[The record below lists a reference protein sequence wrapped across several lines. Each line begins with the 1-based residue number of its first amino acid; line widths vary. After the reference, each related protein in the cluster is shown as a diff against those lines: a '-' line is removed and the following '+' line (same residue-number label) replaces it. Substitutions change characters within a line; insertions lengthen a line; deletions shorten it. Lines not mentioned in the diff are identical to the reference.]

1 MTEEAY
7 VKEDGNEELWHTIFA
22 VGHPDL
28 SKQQSFHGKLPKD
41 PRCRLCNAPFSGLGG
56 LYMRFRGKKESSRNK
71 HYCNACDGF
80 LETFPGGAEVE
91 MSLLFADIRSSTAYA
106 EKAGPQAASARVN
119 RFLDAATQTITDNDG
134 FILAF
139 YGDCIVAVWPPGFVG
154 PDHAGKALE
163 TAKAL
168 SRTIGTGADS
178 IPVGVGVHSGEVYI
192 GTVQAAQ
199 GLFRDVSVFG
209 LNVNITARLAA
220 AAGAGEAIASQAL
233 AERAGATDQAFEAH
247 DLKGISDP
255 VMATRLN

>member
-1 MTEEAY
+1 MDENY
-7 VKEDGNEELWHTIFA
+7 VKEDGNAELWHTIFA

-41 PRCRLCNAPFSGLGG
+41 PRCRLCNAPFAGLGG

-91 MSLLFADIRSSTAYA
+91 LSLLFADIRSSTAYA
-106 EKAGPQAASARVN
+106 ETAGPKATSARVN
-119 RFLDAATQTITDNDG
+119 RFLDTATQTITDNDG

-154 PDHAGKALE
+154 PDHAKKALT
-163 TAKAL
+163 TARVLARDMG
-168 SRTIGTGADS
+168 SGPDA

-220 AAGAGEAIASQAL
+220 AAEAGEAVASKAISDG
-233 AERAGATDQAFEAH
+233 AGGLDQSFESF

-255 VMATRLN
+255 VMAARLSG

>member
-1 MTEEAY
+1 
-7 VKEDGNEELWHTIFA
+7 
-22 VGHPDL
+22 
-28 SKQQSFHGKLPKD
+28 
-41 PRCRLCNAPFSGLGG
+41 
-56 LYMRFRGKKESSRNK
+56 MRFRGKKESSRNK

-119 RFLDAATQTITDNDG
+119 RFLDDATQTITENDG

-154 PDHAGKALE
+154 PDHAK
-163 TAKAL
+163 KAL
-168 SRTIGTGADS
+168 STAKTLARKIGTGPDA

-209 LNVNITARLAA
+209 ANVNITARLASE
-220 AAGAGEAIASQAL
+220 AGAGEAMASQAI
-233 AERAGATDQAFEAH
+233 ADGAGAGQQPFEAYE
-247 DLKGISDP
+247 LKGISEP
-255 VMATRLN
+255 VMAARLG

>member
-1 MTEEAY
+1 MTTETY
-7 VKEDGNEELWHTIFA
+7 VKEDGNAELWHTIFA
-22 VGHPDL
+22 TGHPDL
-28 SKQQSFHGKLPKD
+28 SKQQSFHGKLPSD
-41 PRCRLCNAPFSGLGG
+41 PRCRLCNAPFAGLGG

-119 RFLDAATQTITDNDG
+119 RFLDDATQTITENDG

-154 PDHAGKALE
+154 RDHAKKALA
-163 TAKAL
+163 TAKTLA
-168 SRTIGTGADS
+168 RKIGTGPDA

-209 LNVNITARLAA
+209 ANVNITARLASE
-220 AAGAGEAIASQAL
+220 AGAGEAMASQAI
-233 AERAGATDQAFEAH
+233 ADGAGAGQQPFEAYE
-247 DLKGISDP
+247 LKGISEP
-255 VMATRLN
+255 VMAARLG